1 MQHPVAGGVL
11 HAGAPVRYSV
21 TQWAIRR
28 PAPRLGEHN
37 EEVLGALGQSP
48 QDLAALAEA
57 GVIAGNG
64 A

>member
-1 MQHPVAGGVL
+1 ML
-11 HAGAPVRYSV
+11 HAGPPVRYSV
-21 TQWAIRR
+21 TQWAVRR

-37 EEVLGALGQSP
+37 EEVLGALGHGP

-57 GVIAGNG
+57 GVIAQSG